1 MPPHPIEVDLR
12 VEPHHF
18 REVVVGPTQAECFV
32 VNINILRNKFTEDG
46 ATLSSSLLRVR
57 ILWLSVSL
65 ACLRDKSGRRLTRH
79 LGYVLDQGMKLLWTV
94 FAI

>member
-18 REVVVGPTQAECFV
+18 REVVVGPTQAEW
-32 VNINILRNKFTEDG
+32 
-46 ATLSSSLLRVR
+46 LSSSLLRVR